1 MNRPLKHTAARIA
14 GGLLL
19 CGTVA
24 ITLALP
30 TDSQQELN
38 LTYESSDFDLK
49 KGVAIYQGNVKL
61 TQGSLRIE
69 SDELVVHS
77 RNDEIQRVIATG
89 SPALFEQQPQ
99 ADKAPVVATG
109 NRIEYALDS
118 QVETVAIVDNARL
131 DQGGVISTCER
142 IEFNLTESTAKMMG
156 SCVTERPAL
165 KNGSPASPPSGS

>member
-1 MNRPLKHTAARIA
+1 MNPIPKLTVAWIA
-14 GGLLL
+14 GALLL

-24 ITLALP
+24 VSFALP

-38 LTYESSDFDLK
+38 LRFDSSSIDLK
-49 KGVAIYQGNVKL
+49 KGVTIYQGNVKL

-77 RNDEIQRVIATG
+77 SDDEIQRVIATG

-99 ADKAPVVATG
+99 ADQAPVVATG
-109 NRIEYALDS
+109 NRIEYELDA
-118 QVETVAIVDNARL
+118 QVETVAIVSNARL
-131 DQGGVISTCER
+131 EQGGVVSTCER

-165 KNGSPASPPSGS
+165 KNSPTSPNSGS